1 MRMVGTAQRW
11 YDQARASLTPEP
23 YMSDPTKV
31 STDADVKDSASDHLA
46 DARLSDAQLDAVT
59 GGWPGPDSIPHPRTP
74 TTTTTTDK
82 GSGKEKPYDFT
93 DPSSPL
99 A

>member
-1 MRMVGTAQRW
+1 
-11 YDQARASLTPEP
+11 
-23 YMSDPTKV
+23 MSDPTKV
-31 STDADVKDSASDHLA
+31 STDADVKDSTTGNHA
-46 DARLSDAQLDAVT
+46 DADLSEVQLDAVT

-74 TTTTTTDK
+74 TTSDK

-93 DPSSPL
+93 DSSSPL